1 MGNRISL
8 FIDCDPG
15 IDDLMALVYAA
26 AHPQVDVVGAVASGG
41 NVSTENVG
49 RNLRG
54 ALELAGLAQAPWAL
68 GAKDP
73 LGQRLMT
80 TEETH
85 GPFGTGYAEL
95 PLRRES
101 TGRLIGEGA
110 QLWIDTAEKYA
121 GELDAVV
128 LGPCT
133 NLALAL
139 ELDPELPH
147 KLRSLYI
154 MGGALNH
161 RGNTM
166 PTTEWNIHSD
176 PEAAYK
182 VFEAFSKPN
191 LNCYPVLCPLDQT
204 EKNEMTPQLRAKLC
218 EGHTPVLRAL
228 DDALQFYME
237 FHESDGHGFMAHVH
251 DPFVTALAV
260 NDSLRARGDLTA
272 LELGESTSTVIDV
285 ELDGRLTRGQTI
297 ADWLGRWERAD
308 NARALISARPEEFF
322 DHYINTVRT
331 RFAHTA

>member
-1 MGNRISL
+1 MNRDVQL

-26 AHPQVDVVGAVASGG
+26 AHPRVDIVGAVASGG
-41 NVSTENVG
+41 NVSTETVA

-54 ALELAGLAQAPWAL
+54 VLHLAGVPEVPWAL

-73 LGQRLMT
+73 LGQRLTT

-85 GPFGTGYAEL
+85 GPFGTGYAQL
-95 PLRRES
+95 PLQAEPTNRV
-101 TGRLIGEGA
+101 TGEGA
-110 QLWIDTAEKYA
+110 QLWVDMANTYP

-139 ELDPELPH
+139 DLDPELPS

-161 RGNTM
+161 TGNTM
-166 PTTEWNIHSD
+166 PTTEWNIHTD

-182 VFEAFSKPN
+182 VFETFSQPGLK
-191 LNCYPVLCPLDQT
+191 CYPVLCPLDQT
-204 EKNEMTPQLRAKLC
+204 EKNEMTPELRARLC
-218 EGHTPVLRAL
+218 AGEAPVLKAL

-237 FHESDGHGFMAHVH
+237 FHESDGLGFIAHVH

-260 NDSLRARGDLTA
+260 NDSLRTKGESEA
-272 LELGESTSTVIDV
+272 LMLGESTATTIDV
-285 ELDGRLTRGQTI
+285 ELDGRLTRGQTV
-297 ADWLGRWERAD
+297 ADWRRRWNREH
-308 NARALISARPEEFF
+308 NARVLTSADTEEFF
-322 DHYINTVRT
+322 QHYIDTVRKA
-331 RFAHTA
+331 FAL

>member
-1 MGNRISL
+1 MNKDVQL

-15 IDDLMALVYAA
+15 IDDLMALIYAA
-26 AHPQVDVVGAVASGG
+26 AHPRVHLVGAVASGG
-41 NVSTENVG
+41 NVSTETVG

-54 ALELAGLAQAPWAL
+54 ALHLAGVRDIPWAL

-73 LGQRLMT
+73 LGQRLTT

-85 GPFGTGYAEL
+85 GPCGTGYAQL
-95 PLRRES
+95 PLQSEPTHQS
-101 TGRLIGEGA
+101 MGEGA
-110 QLWIDTAEKYA
+110 QLWVDMANAYP

-139 ELDPELPH
+139 QIDPELPS

-166 PTTEWNIHSD
+166 PTTEWNIHTD
-176 PEAAYK
+176 PEAAFQ
-182 VFEAFSKPN
+182 VFGAFSRPG

-204 EKNEMTPQLRAKLC
+204 EKNEMTPELRARLC
-218 EGHTPVLRAL
+218 AGESPVLKAL

-237 FHESDGHGFMAHVH
+237 FHESDGLGFIAHVH

-260 NDSLRARGDLTA
+260 NDALRAMGDPDALT
-272 LELGESTSTVIDV
+272 LGESTATTIDV
-285 ELDGRLTRGQTI
+285 ELDGRLTRGQTV
-297 ADWLGRWERAD
+297 ADWLGRWGREH
-308 NARALISARPEEFF
+308 NARALTSAHAEEFF
-322 DHYINTVRT
+322 EHYIETVRQA
-331 RFAHTA
+331 FAPLN